1 MIIKLIFDKG
11 YDMDERRVFNRLE
24 KEYHIEYG
32 PFSSIT
38 GIDQLRSSVLK
49 NLSSGGILFCADE
62 TQEIGSH
69 VFLKIYIKGW
79 KNNNGTM
86 EKAQDEVSEMVLK
99 VVAEVLHADADEKNN
114 CFWIGAKFLG
124 QVH

>member
-1 MIIKLIFDKG
+1 MN
-11 YDMDERRVFNRLE
+11 ERRVFNRLE
-24 KEYHIEYG
+24 KEYNIEYG

-38 GIDQLRSSVLK
+38 DIEQLRSSVLK
-49 NLSSGGILFCADE
+49 NLSGGGILFCSDE
-62 TQEIGSH
+62 SQDIGSH

-79 KNNNGTM
+79 KDINGTM
-86 EKAQDEVSEMVLK
+86 EKASDETSEMVLK
-99 VVAEVLHADADEKNN
+99 VVAEVLHADADEKKN